1 MAMAETVTG
10 KPMQWRHNQLLTN
23 RSINLQ
29 TPSRL
34 AQLCS
39 RSLPAGK
46 APALSG
52 YTLRR
57 GEVSDVEQLAKID
70 ADCYQEVGAVINLTG
85 TIIGNIPSCHPTIA
99 FVL

>member
-10 KPMQWRHNQLLTN
+10 KQVQWRHKQLPTN
-23 RSINLQ
+23 RSSNLQ
-29 TPSRL
+29 MPLRL

-39 RSLPAGK
+39 RSLPACK

-57 GEVSDVEQLAKID
+57 GEVSDAKQLAKID
-70 ADCYQEVGAVINLTG
+70 ADCYQEVRAVST
-85 TIIGNIPSCHPTIA
+85 
-99 FVL
+99 